1 MSNYNTSVS
10 RIESF
15 LYDNLNGKVSKNTF
29 TGLPDT
35 MKSSWTDMCLI
46 DCGNAIYDLNSYG
59 RGSVMVWLYAKPMSD
74 GSKNTKLM
82 FQLESKLSNVLAG
95 LHSDKYAVNK
105 RSVYNDYDTERK
117 WYCTIVV
124 LNIIVY

>member
-10 RIESF
+10 SIESF

-82 FQLESKLSNVLAG
+82 SQLENKLSNVLEG